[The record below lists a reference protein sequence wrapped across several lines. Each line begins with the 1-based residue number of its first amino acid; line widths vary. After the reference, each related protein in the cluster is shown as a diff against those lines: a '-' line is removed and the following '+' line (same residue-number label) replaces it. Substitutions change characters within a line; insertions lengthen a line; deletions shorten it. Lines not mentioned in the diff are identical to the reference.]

1 MGKAAQT
8 AQMKDYTNEEFE
20 SLLALARP
28 REIHLLRRWWKT
40 YRLHREGKTL
50 VELSTAL
57 GIRREAVKLHLAR
70 LSARLKS
77 LDRWRG
83 LLNQIGSEVPPRK
96 LPEVSFACSL
106 HGNQSG
112 KMVETD
118 AGTLLRLGCGC
129 EFIPI
134 RGYGFQSVE
143 LSRRIEQSENGKL
156 QPGQGKPNWL
166 GRDE

>member
-1 MGKAAQT
+1 VTKV
-8 AQMKDYTNEEFE
+8 YTDEEFE
-20 SLLALARP
+20 KLVVLARP
-28 REIHLLRRWWKT
+28 REIHRLRRHWKT
-40 YRLHREGKTL
+40 YRLRSEGKTY
-50 VELSTAL
+50 EEISATL
-57 GIRREAVKLHLAR
+57 GIRRETVKFHLDTLLAR
-70 LSARLKS
+70 LNS

-118 AGTLLRLGCGC
+118 AGILLRLGCGC

-134 RGYGFQSVE
+134 RGNGFQSVE
-143 LSRRIEQSENGKL
+143 LSWRIERSENGKL
-156 QPGQGKPNWL
+156 QPGDGQPNWS

>member
-1 MGKAAQT
+1 MAR
-8 AQMKDYTNEEFE
+8 MKDYTDEEFE
-20 SLLALARP
+20 NLLALAQP

-40 YRLHREGKTL
+40 YRRHREGKSL
-50 VELSTAL
+50 VELSRAL
-57 GIRREAVKLHLAR
+57 GVRMETIKLHLSR
-70 LSARLKS
+70 LSARLNS

-96 LPEVSFACSL
+96 LSEVSFACSL

-143 LSRRIEQSENGKL
+143 ISRSPKVGSGPRNTA
-156 QPGQGKPNWL
+156 
-166 GRDE
+166 

>member
-1 MGKAAQT
+1 MET
-8 AQMKDYTNEEFE
+8 
-20 SLLALARP
+20 
-28 REIHLLRRWWKT
+28 I
-40 YRLHREGKTL
+40 
-50 VELSTAL
+50 
-57 GIRREAVKLHLAR
+57 KLHLSR
-70 LSARLKS
+70 LSARLNS

>member
-1 MGKAAQT
+1 M
-8 AQMKDYTNEEFE
+8 
-20 SLLALARP
+20 
-28 REIHLLRRWWKT
+28 
-40 YRLHREGKTL
+40 
-50 VELSTAL
+50 L
-57 GIRREAVKLHLAR
+57 GIRRETVKFHLDTLLAR
-70 LSARLKS
+70 LNS

-118 AGTLLRLGCGC
+118 AGILLRLGCGC

-134 RGYGFQSVE
+134 RGNGFQSVE
-143 LSRRIEQSENGKL
+143 LSWRIERSENGKL
-156 QPGQGKPNWL
+156 QPGDGQPNWS